1 MYSTI
6 HSGALLGMSAYL
18 VMVEVDID
26 RGLPA
31 FCMVGSLSGE
41 VKESRDRVMVAL
53 KNAGLE
59 LPPNH
64 VTVNLSPG
72 DTRKEGT
79 AFDLPIA
86 VGLLAAMEKIE
97 KARCERIL
105 FLGELGLNGEVK
117 RVNGVLPIVQEAVK
131 HGIREC
137 IVPAVN
143 AREGAVVEEACV
155 RGVGHIR
162 EVLEFIEAETEE
174 REKILPRERFLQ
186 EEMSE
191 FCGAD
196 FAEVNGQENAKRAA
210 EIAAAGFHN
219 MLLV

>member
-41 VKESRDRVMVAL
+41 VRESRDRVMVAL

-79 AFDLPIA
+79 ALCLRMSCSAYTSSSAVLIPGLIA
-86 VGLLAAMEKIE
+86 S
-97 KARCERIL
+97 RR
-105 FLGELGLNGEVK
+105 
-117 RVNGVLPIVQEAVK
+117 RQS
-131 HGIREC
+131 
-137 IVPAVN
+137 
-143 AREGAVVEEACV
+143 
-155 RGVGHIR
+155 
-162 EVLEFIEAETEE
+162 T
-174 REKILPRERFLQ
+174 
-186 EEMSE
+186 S
-191 FCGAD
+191 
-196 FAEVNGQENAKRAA
+196 
-210 EIAAAGFHN
+210 
-219 MLLV
+219 